1 MTQPYIEIYTTRHCS
16 FCTHAKRLLDSK
28 GVEYIEYGLDFDPD
42 EREIMLQ
49 RSDGQRTV
57 PQIFIN
63 NQHIGGYQDLVELE
77 SRGALDAL
85 LGRSDADGT
94 V

>member
-16 FCTHAKRLLDSK
+16 FCQHAKRLLDSK

-42 EREIMLQ
+42 ERETMLQ
-49 RSDGQRTV
+49 RSDGRRTV

-77 SRGALDAL
+77 SRGELDVL
-85 LGRSDADGT
+85 LGRSDVDGA